1 MRQANRSS
9 WTTENEINAIRSFG
23 MTRPEKR
30 EKILRGYIHA
40 AQYRHD
46 WGDIDKVKAVEFA
59 EEILRQ
65 VCKTS

>member
-1 MRQANRSS
+1 MRTANRST
-9 WTTENEINAIRSFG
+9 WTTENELNAIRSFG

-40 AQYRHD
+40 AKHRHD
-46 WGDIDKVKAVEFA
+46 WGDINKWQAVALA

-65 VCKTS
+65 ICKTA